1 MNALAASVVPEQASG
16 RIEQAWQ
23 VLGELVRRNFH
34 GHIVLEVSTRR
45 ARSRHEREELLRR
58 CLEDIRACLRGE
70 AVAR

>member
-1 MNALAASVVPEQASG
+1 M
-16 RIEQAWQ
+16 
-23 VLGELVRRNFH
+23 LGELVRRNFH